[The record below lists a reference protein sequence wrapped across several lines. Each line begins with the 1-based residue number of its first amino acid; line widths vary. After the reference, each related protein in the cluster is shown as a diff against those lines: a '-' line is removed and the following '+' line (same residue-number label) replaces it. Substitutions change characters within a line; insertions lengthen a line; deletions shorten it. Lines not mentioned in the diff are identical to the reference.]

1 MAKNTLPKPVYAY
14 VGVTDLAVGIVRDLV
29 TETQTRLAG
38 VQKDVTARVADV
50 QKTAVDPQA
59 LADRATTVVSARVD
73 ALAKDAKARRE
84 AIEARVAELQ
94 AEARSYPGKVQK
106 LVDDSVDAATDT
118 YADLVKRGETLVGRV
133 RRQESTKATVASAKT
148 TQAKAKTTATQAR
161 KAVDA
166 ETTATKRTA
175 TARKNASKTTAKKAP
190 AKKSTTKAAA
200 SKSTAAKTSAVQV
213 DRFQVDRVEDGHQ
226 GPGPQGSD
234 QADQHG
240 AEQRQG
246 HRDRGPEDRRQRDPG
261 RHRRRREGRRLKDW
275 RPPGCR

>member
-14 VGVTDLAVGIVRDLV
+14 VGVTDLAVEVVRDLV
-29 TETQTRLAG
+29 TGTQTRIAG

-59 LADRATTVVSARVD
+59 LADRASTVVSARVD

-118 YADLVKRGETLVGRV
+118 YADLVKRGESLVGRV

-148 TQAKAKTTATQAR
+148 TKAKAKTTTTQAK

-175 TARKNASKTTAKKAP
+175 TARKTAAKKSTAKKAP
-190 AKKSTTKAAA
+190 AKKSTAKAAA
-200 SKSTAAKTSAVQV
+200 SKTTASKSTASKTASKAPARKAPTKQTTTAQSSAKATVTAAQKTAANATQAVTDAAQKV
-213 DRFQVDRVEDGHQ
+213 GD
-226 GPGPQGSD
+226 
-234 QADQHG
+234 
-240 AEQRQG
+240 
-246 HRDRGPEDRRQRDPG
+246 
-261 RHRRRREGRRLKDW
+261 
-275 RPPGCR
+275 